1 MFSQVERLVPL
12 ASKAELTEFGHLFVA
27 RTRRNLS
34 DSHLWFSVL
43 ARPANSR
50 FTRVQRLSCCLCL
63 LFMSMMASGMYYQR
77 KDDPSNVQQIGSV
90 VFTWNQVSLFFAL
103 NCSLMRKYFTSNEVF
118 YFQLVL
124 FLYWPFC
131 PLLGRAQWW
140 PNGENLGADLSWV
153 PLLSPELTRPSSSA
167 FLP

>member
-63 LFMSMMASGMYYQR
+63 LFMSMMASGMYYER
-77 KDDPSNVQQIGSV
+77 KDDPTNVQQIGTV
-90 VFTWNQVSLFFAL
+90 VFTWTQVSWFFAL
-103 NCSLMRKYFTSNEVF
+103 NCSLARKYFTSNQCCF
-118 YFQLVL
+118 
-124 FLYWPFC
+124 
-131 PLLGRAQWW
+131 
-140 PNGENLGADLSWV
+140 SIS
-153 PLLSPELTRPSSSA
+153 LLSPFGRSDGTHLLSIDS
-167 FLP
+167 

>member
-63 LFMSMMASGMYYQR
+63 LFMSMMASGMYYERQ
-77 KDDPSNVQQIGSV
+77 DDPSNVQQIGSV
-90 VFTWNQVSLFFAL
+90 VFTWNQVSWFFAFT
-103 NCSLMRKYFTSNEVF
+103 CSLVRKYFTCVTSNHC
-118 YFQLVL
+118 YFAIGLFSLLRGTCSLVIPKACPSVSLLVVSL
-124 FLYWPFC
+124 F
-131 PLLGRAQWW
+131 
-140 PNGENLGADLSWV
+140 
-153 PLLSPELTRPSSSA
+153 
-167 FLP
+167 

>member
-12 ASKAELTEFGHLFVA
+12 ASKAELTEFGHLFAA

-63 LFMSMMASGMYYQR
+63 LFMSMMASGMYYERQ
-77 KDDPSNVQQIGSV
+77 DDPSNVQQIGSV
-90 VFTWNQVSLFFAL
+90 VFTWNQVSWFFAP
-103 NCSLMRKYFTSNEVF
+103 NCSLVRKYFTSNQYCF
-118 YFQLVL
+118 SI
-124 FLYWPFC
+124 
-131 PLLGRAQWW
+131 G
-140 PNGENLGADLSWV
+140 
-153 PLLSPELTRPSSSA
+153 LLSPFGKSYDLMVRISVRI
-167 FLP
+167 

>member
-118 YFQLVL
+118 YFQPVL
-124 FLYWPFC
+124 FLYWPFV
-131 PLLGRAQWW
+131 PFW
-140 PNGENLGADLSWV
+140 EELSDGPMMRISV
-153 PLLSPELTRPSSSA
+153 RI
-167 FLP
+167 